1 MFYRRMNEGNKTIDE
16 IIMDYLKGI
25 HYSSNFDECMDEVIK
40 VREEYQQSQTEMF
53 INAQVTDTIYRLQ
66 KDGMSLETTMSMPL
80 LEQVK
85 WLNFEQMEYGI
96 GIKVYRQLLEK
107 ACIDKDVN
115 EIYENYDKIYDACMK
130 KPERKNKAIR

>member
-1 MFYRRMNEGNKTIDE
+1 MRHGEYGLDILYRWAMQTGMSCGRQYAVSFDSFYEK
-16 IIMDYLKGI
+16 
-25 HYSSNFDECMDEVIK
+25 S
-40 VREEYQQSQTEMF
+40 EMF
-53 INAQVTDTIYRLQ
+53 INSQVTDTIYRLQ

-107 ACIDKDVN
+107 AGIDKDIN

-130 KPERKNKAIR
+130 KTERKNKAIR